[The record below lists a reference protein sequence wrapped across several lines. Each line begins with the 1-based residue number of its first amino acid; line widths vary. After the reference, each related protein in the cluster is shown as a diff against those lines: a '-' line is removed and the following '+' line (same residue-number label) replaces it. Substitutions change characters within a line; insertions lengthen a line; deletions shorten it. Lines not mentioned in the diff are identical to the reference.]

1 MLALAQVGP
10 VCPPIKCCICS
21 ALWSA
26 LPTPDQDEHPSL
38 LRDPRALGCGSP
50 LIEGKGSQAQSPD
63 GAHLSTSWCISHPGL
78 CQLSRQT
85 LQACASGGAPCPQPQ
100 ATVTATRKQWLVPGP
115 AWSGVFSL
123 MTAAAAVDTAT
134 VTNSSF

>member
-1 MLALAQVGP
+1 MPGPWAAGALF
-10 VCPPIKCCICS
+10 
-21 ALWSA
+21 
-26 LPTPDQDEHPSL
+26 
-38 LRDPRALGCGSP
+38 
-50 LIEGKGSQAQSPD
+50 IEGEASQARSPD
-63 GAHLSTSWCISHPGL
+63 GAHLSTSWYISHPGL
-78 CQLSRQT
+78 CQLAGQT

-100 ATVTATRKQWLVPGP
+100 ATVTSTRKQQFVPGP